1 MTLYARSDVMSV
13 SIPVSSGGCGS
24 THSRP
29 VHKGA
34 PARDFRLD
42 CPGCENFLKG
52 GGRQVLHITQGS
64 KELGIPTHQEWV
76 ADCDPQWAATPE
88 AVADTP
94 DERTYTAKRDKM
106 GSEELEWIRA
116 LAAAKQAGI
125 DIPQN
130 AMELLNRRL
139 PLALSQSGNSEHSNV
154 LTSPEYGLDDLS
166 INKLKAMCKEQGL
179 PTSGTRAQLIDRLS

>member
-13 SIPVSSGGCGS
+13 SVPVSSGGCGH

-34 PARDFRLD
+34 PVRDFRLD

-88 AVADTP
+88 AVPDTP
-94 DERTYTAKRDKM
+94 DERTYTAKRDKI
-106 GSEELEWIRA
+106 GRDELDMINA

-130 AMELLNRRL
+130 AMDLLARKL
-139 PLALSQSGNSEHSNV
+139 PNAIIGQGHQV
-154 LTSPEYGLDDLS
+154 TVPEYGLEDLS

-179 PTSGTRAQLIDRLS
+179 PTSGTRAQLIERLS

>member
-1 MTLYARSDVMSV
+1 MALYARSDGMSV
-13 SIPVSSGGCGS
+13 SVPVSSGGCGK

-34 PARDFRLD
+34 PDRYFKLD
-42 CPGCENFLKG
+42 CPGCEHFLKG

-76 ADCDPQWAATPE
+76 AACDPQWAATPE
-88 AVADTP
+88 AIPDTP
-94 DERTYTAKRDKM
+94 DERQYVAKHDKM
-106 GSEELEWIRA
+106 GHEELEMINA

-125 DIPQN
+125 NIPEN
-130 AMELLNRRL
+130 AMDLLQRRL
-139 PLALSQSGNSEHSNV
+139 PSALNFASQAQV
-154 LTSPEYGLDDLS
+154 TVPEYGLDDLS
-166 INKLKAMCKEQGL
+166 VNKLKAMCKEQGL